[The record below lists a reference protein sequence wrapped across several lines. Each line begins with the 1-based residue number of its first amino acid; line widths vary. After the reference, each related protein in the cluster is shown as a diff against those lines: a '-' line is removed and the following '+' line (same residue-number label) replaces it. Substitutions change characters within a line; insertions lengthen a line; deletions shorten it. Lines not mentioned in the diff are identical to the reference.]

1 MPSFFLLTRRNG
13 FAITGIREGELPSD
27 INREEKKM
35 SQNFANLYYRVASIV
50 SSDPNVDM
58 LDTESIHQIDK
69 VLENVSGEERH
80 NLLDYMFWRFAYEM
94 CCWRSVNK
102 DQPHPNGEL
111 LEKFCFYKDLKRV
124 G

>member
-1 MPSFFLLTRRNG
+1 
-13 FAITGIREGELPSD
+13 
-27 INREEKKM
+27 M
-35 SQNFANLYYRVASIV
+35 SQNFANLYYKVASIV
-50 SSDPNVDM
+50 SSDPNVDV

-69 VLENVSGEERH
+69 VLENVSGEDRN

-94 CCWRSVNK
+94 SSWRAVSNGK
-102 DQPHPNGEL
+102 PSPNGEL

>member
-1 MPSFFLLTRRNG
+1 M
-13 FAITGIREGELPSD
+13 D
-27 INREEKKM
+27 
-35 SQNFANLYYRVASIV
+35 QNFTNLYYKVALIV
-50 SSDPNVDM
+50 SSDPNVDV

-94 CCWRSVNK
+94 CCWRSVFK
-102 DQPHPNGEL
+102 DRPYKHGEL
-111 LEKFCFYKDLKRV
+111 LEKYSFYKDLKRV